1 MPQLTSRDD
10 VDVSAGRAYAL
21 PGGTL
26 RRGAA
31 LIWRGVLDSRRT
43 SALAVVGAALYGV
56 STVASGWLLGR
67 VTDAVVVPALTTGHA
82 DTGRLWAAGGL
93 LLLVGVITAVGV
105 ALRRIYAGWAAYEV
119 QAAHRLR
126 VTRQYLRLP
135 MSWHRRHPTGQLL
148 SNANADAEAAAGV
161 FFVFPWA
168 LGVAVMLVV
177 AAVAM
182 IAVDP
187 LLGLVGVGVL
197 PLVVLA
203 NGVYRRRMAPAA
215 AHSQRL
221 RAEVADVAHES
232 FEAALLVKSL
242 GTADVEEARFA
253 DRTAALRDAN
263 IAMGRIR
270 SVFDPVVELLPSA
283 ATLGVVALGAWR
295 VRAGLAVTGDVVTIA
310 YLLTVMT
317 MPVRA
322 IGFLLGEIP
331 RSLVGYDRIARVIDA
346 TGAQSSGRATLPG
359 EGAVDLRLAD
369 VTVTVPARLR
379 GARPED
385 LAEPGHRPGDGAG
398 AVPAAGAAPGGG
410 AAPDGP
416 PPVADL
422 LHEVSL
428 HAPAGRTVALVGP
441 TGAGKSTLA
450 AVVARLLD
458 PTGGRVL
465 LDGADARDLD
475 PASRTAAVALVGQST
490 FVFDDTVRGNVTLDD
505 AGRFDDA
512 AVWAALRTARADGFV
527 RALPAG
533 LDTVVGERGATLSG
547 GQRQRL
553 ALARALVRRPR
564 LLVLDDATSAV
575 DPVVEQEILAGLRG
589 VGGCTVLLVAYRPAT
604 IALADEVVHL
614 DAGRVVDAGPHA
626 DLVARDPGYG
636 DLVTAYARRAAEAA
650 ELADAEGA
658 DAELADAASTA
669 EPAAEGTAR
678 GGAR

>member
-1 MPQLTSRDD
+1 MATLTSGDQMTARDD
-10 VDVSAGRAYAL
+10 VDVSPPGRAYAL
-21 PGGTL
+21 PGGAL

-31 LIWRGVLDSRRT
+31 LIARGVLDSRRT
-43 SALAVVGAALYGV
+43 SALAALGAALYGV
-56 STVASGWLLGR
+56 CTVASGWMLGR
-67 VTDAVVVPALTTGHA
+67 VTDRVVVPALTTGQVDA
-82 DTGRLWAAGGL
+82 GPLWAAGGL
-93 LLLVGVITAVGV
+93 LLLVGVLTAVGV

-187 LLGLVGVGVL
+187 VLGVVGVGVL

-215 AHSQRL
+215 AGAQRL

-232 FEAALLVKSL
+232 FDAALLVKSL
-242 GTADVEEARFA
+242 GTADIEEARFA

-283 ATLGVVALGAWR
+283 ATLAVVAVGAWR
-295 VRAGLAVTGDVVTIA
+295 VRAGLAATGDVVTIA

-346 TGAQSSGRATLPG
+346 TGAQASGRAALPG
-359 EGAVDLRLAD
+359 DGAVDLRLEG

-385 LAEPGHRPGDGAG
+385 LAGPGHRADGGAG
-398 AVPAAGAAPGGG
+398 APTGGG
-410 AAPDGP
+410 APPAPDGP
-416 PPVADL
+416 APVVDL
-422 LHEVSL
+422 LHDVSL
-428 HAPAGRTVALVGP
+428 HAAAGRTVALVGA

-465 LDGADARDLD
+465 LDGTDARDLD
-475 PASRTAAVALVGQST
+475 PAARTAAVALVGQST
-490 FVFDDTVRGNVTLDD
+490 FVFDDTVRGNVTLED

-512 AVWAALRTARADGFV
+512 AVWAALRTARAEGFV

-604 IALADEVVHL
+604 IALADEIVHL
-614 DAGRVVDAGPHA
+614 DAGRVVDAGRHA
-626 DLVARDPGYG
+626 DLVARDPGYR

-650 ELADAEGA
+650 LEADADADADAGAREGA
-658 DAELADAASTA
+658 
-669 EPAAEGTAR
+669 R
-678 GGAR
+678 

>member
-1 MPQLTSRDD
+1 MTARDD
-10 VDVSAGRAYAL
+10 VDVSPPGRAYAL
-21 PGGTL
+21 PGGAL

-31 LIWRGVLDSRRT
+31 LIARGVLDSRRT
-43 SALAVVGAALYGV
+43 SALAALGAALYGV
-56 STVASGWLLGR
+56 CTVASGWMLGR
-67 VTDAVVVPALTTGHA
+67 VTDRVVVPALTTGQVDA
-82 DTGRLWAAGGL
+82 GPLWAAGGL
-93 LLLVGVITAVGV
+93 LLLVGVLTAVGV

-187 LLGLVGVGVL
+187 VLGVVGVGVL

-215 AHSQRL
+215 AGAQRL

-232 FEAALLVKSL
+232 FDAALLVKSL
-242 GTADVEEARFA
+242 GTADIEEARFA

-283 ATLGVVALGAWR
+283 ATLAVVAVGAWR
-295 VRAGLAVTGDVVTIA
+295 VRAGLAATGDVVTIA

-346 TGAQSSGRATLPG
+346 TGAQASGRAALPG
-359 EGAVDLRLAD
+359 DGAVDLRLEG

-385 LAEPGHRPGDGAG
+385 LAGPGHRADGGAG
-398 AVPAAGAAPGGG
+398 APTGGG
-410 AAPDGP
+410 APPAPDGP
-416 PPVADL
+416 APVVDL
-422 LHEVSL
+422 LHDVSL
-428 HAPAGRTVALVGP
+428 HAAAGRTVALVGA

-465 LDGADARDLD
+465 LDGTDARDLD
-475 PASRTAAVALVGQST
+475 PAARTAAVALVGQST
-490 FVFDDTVRGNVTLDD
+490 FVFDDTVRGNVTLED

-512 AVWAALRTARADGFV
+512 AVWAALRTARAEGFV

-604 IALADEVVHL
+604 IALADEIVHL
-614 DAGRVVDAGPHA
+614 DAGRVVDAGRHA
-626 DLVARDPGYG
+626 DLVARDPGYR

-650 ELADAEGA
+650 LEADADADADAGAREGA
-658 DAELADAASTA
+658 
-669 EPAAEGTAR
+669 R
-678 GGAR
+678 

>member
-1 MPQLTSRDD
+1 MTELTSRDE
-10 VDVSAGRAYAL
+10 VDVSPAGRGYAL
-21 PGGTL
+21 PGGAL

-43 SALAVVGAALYGV
+43 SALAALGAGLYGV

-67 VTDAVVVPALTTGHA
+67 ITDTVVVPALTTGHA

-93 LLLVGVITAVGV
+93 LLLVGVLTAVGV
-105 ALRRIYAGWAAYEV
+105 ALRRIYAGWAAFEV

-187 LLGLVGVGVL
+187 LLGLAGVAVL

-203 NGVYRRRMAPAA
+203 NGIYRRRMAPAA
-215 AHSQRL
+215 AQAQRL

-346 TGAQSSGRATLPG
+346 TGAQASGRAALPG
-359 EGAVDLRLAD
+359 DGALDLRLED

-385 LAEPGHRPGDGAG
+385 LDGPGHRPGHRAG
-398 AVPAAGAAPGGG
+398 ASPG
-410 AAPDGP
+410 
-416 PPVADL
+416 
-422 LHEVSL
+422 
-428 HAPAGRTVALVGP
+428 
-441 TGAGKSTLA
+441 
-450 AVVARLLD
+450 
-458 PTGGRVL
+458 
-465 LDGADARDLD
+465 
-475 PASRTAAVALVGQST
+475 
-490 FVFDDTVRGNVTLDD
+490 
-505 AGRFDDA
+505 
-512 AVWAALRTARADGFV
+512 
-527 RALPAG
+527 
-533 LDTVVGERGATLSG
+533 
-547 GQRQRL
+547 
-553 ALARALVRRPR
+553 
-564 LLVLDDATSAV
+564 
-575 DPVVEQEILAGLRG
+575 
-589 VGGCTVLLVAYRPAT
+589 
-604 IALADEVVHL
+604 
-614 DAGRVVDAGPHA
+614 
-626 DLVARDPGYG
+626 
-636 DLVTAYARRAAEAA
+636 
-650 ELADAEGA
+650 
-658 DAELADAASTA
+658 
-669 EPAAEGTAR
+669 
-678 GGAR
+678 